1 MVVFLAWARNFLHV
15 VRSDPPPHAS
25 VTCVMLG
32 CLFGWSCCLL
42 LTLFLVHIGYLCR
55 FSWGDGSK
63 CGACMTSETGVP
75 RDRLTHY
82 VPPHIFM

>member
-42 LTLFLVHIGYLCR
+42 LTVDIVSCAH
-55 FSWGDGSK
+55 W
-63 CGACMTSETGVP
+63 
-75 RDRLTHY
+75 
-82 VPPHIFM
+82 IFV